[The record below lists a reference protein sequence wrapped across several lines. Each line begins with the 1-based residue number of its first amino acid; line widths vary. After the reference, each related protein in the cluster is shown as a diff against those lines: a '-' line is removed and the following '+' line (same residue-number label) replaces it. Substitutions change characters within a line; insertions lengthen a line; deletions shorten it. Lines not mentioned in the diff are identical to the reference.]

1 MLQRHASVF
10 RGGSS
15 YHSVGRVVYPSSLMR
30 YPSCYLTK
38 EDWLM
43 ISDEFTD
50 KVVLLYLVLKDYR
63 RNSVI
68 LFYGD
73 CLLRGFEN
81 RVFYKTLQC
90 WLYSS
95 SVLSPSFTLFSSLK
109 YELSHYSLSKGNHI
123 LKVRCLTFQERDP
136 FACIPVVSEFMRG
149 FINRSISVYPICKW
163 RIIGTPALS
172 VTWVISFRERKE
184 DKKSSLRNRIMKESW
199 NDFYSDCHWGERK
212 VSSSSYLDYV
222 LRVTGGFSFPKL
234 KCSRKKQY
242 DEVDD
247 IVFDKYADK
256 ETRGTSVPVL
266 PLVLITFSLVLVISI
281 FCFMFF
287 IFPLLN
293 KYLFYFVC

>member
-1 MLQRHASVF
+1 MLQRYASVF

-15 YHSVGRVVYPSSLMR
+15 YHSVGGVSYPSRIMS

-38 EDWLM
+38 EEWIV
-43 ISDEFTD
+43 ISDELAD
-50 KVVLLYLVLKDYR
+50 KVVLMWLVLKDYR

-68 LFYGD
+68 LYYGD

-81 RVFYKTLQC
+81 QVFYKTLQC

-95 SVLSPSFTLFSSLK
+95 SVLPPSLTLLSSLK
-109 YELSHYSLSKGNHI
+109 YELCHYSLSRGNHI
-123 LKVRCLTFQERDP
+123 LKVRCLTFQEQDP
-136 FACIPVVSEFMRG
+136 YACIPVVSEFMKG
-149 FINRSISVYPICKW
+149 FINRSLNVYPICKW
-163 RIIGTPALS
+163 RIVGTPALS
-172 VTWVISFRERKE
+172 VTWVVSFREKIE
-184 DKKSSLRNRIMKESW
+184 DKKSALRNQIMKESW
-199 NDFYSDCHWGERK
+199 NDYYSDCHWGERK

-234 KCSRKKQY
+234 KCSRKKQC

-256 ETRGTSVPVL
+256 ETRGSSVPVL
-266 PLVLITFSLVLVISI
+266 PLVLITFSLVLVLSI
-281 FCFMFF
+281 FSFVFF

-293 KYLFYFVC
+293 KYLFYLVC